1 MSKIENL
8 FVISRIE
15 WDKGPVFL
23 LILERNLQKI
33 CLPNWGVLIMIL
45 MATNKKIVKITG
57 YNKKFVKTMFKGL
70 L

>member
-23 LILERNLQKI
+23 FILERNLQKI